1 MATRFTITD
10 LVAQANTTLP
20 DNTAQEISAADVR
33 NMVLDFLATMKP
45 AFGSMRRDTSLVI
58 ALNTATPTIIGP
70 WSVIS
75 TQAPPEVIP
84 NLIGNI
90 TKNITSL
97 GNASAT
103 DRITFYIGVS
113 GPAGN
118 DLTFTLYANGS
129 PLDVVA
135 RISTT
140 GASNIVTVTL
150 SGLVTRTVDTVY
162 DIRAVTTN
170 NNNYTFS
177 NGTFRIENV
186 PVA

>member
-10 LVAQANTTLP
+10 LVNQANATLP

-45 AFGSMRRDTSLVI
+45 AFGSMRRDTDVVI
-58 ALNTATPTIIGP
+58 ALNTLTPTIIGP
-70 WSVIS
+70 WSSITNQS
-75 TQAPPEVIP
+75 LPEVIP
-84 NLIGNI
+84 NLAGTIL
-90 TKNITSL
+90 KNIASL

-118 DLTFTLYANGS
+118 DLTFTLYANGT
-129 PLDVVA
+129 PLDVVS
-135 RISTT
+135 RISTSGT
-140 GASNIVTVTL
+140 GNIINVTL
-150 SGLVTRTVDTVY
+150 SGLVTRSVDTSYEV
-162 DIRAVTTN
+162 RALTSN